1 MLIYKLII
9 IVVSR
14 NSTDER
20 QNSNAERRNHDA
32 DLVLDADI
40 LLNVMRTLEVCNKD
54 LECMNHKILHYV
66 CSLSDLSVY
75 LQ

>member
-20 QNSNAERRNHDA
+20 QNSNAEQRNHDA

-40 LLNVMRTLEVCNKD
+40 L
-54 LECMNHKILHYV
+54 
-66 CSLSDLSVY
+66 
-75 LQ
+75 

>member
-9 IVVSR
+9 IVVLR

-32 DLVLDADI
+32 DLVLDAEI
-40 LLNVMRTLEVCNKD
+40 L
-54 LECMNHKILHYV
+54 
-66 CSLSDLSVY
+66 
-75 LQ
+75 